1 MVSLI
6 SLHKGFDY
14 EICILITVSVKLLP
28 KAQSIRLIFVVAG
41 ILHGAPVLS
50 KPVQFTFRPD
60 FLLIH
65 AVAVR
70 IVQKPVVVV
79 EAIVEAP
86 PILAAPMIPRI

>member
-1 MVSLI
+1 M
-6 SLHKGFDY
+6 
-14 EICILITVSVKLLP
+14 
-28 KAQSIRLIFVVAG
+28 VAG
-41 ILHGAPVLS
+41 ILLLHGAPVLS

-79 EAIVEAP
+79 KAIVEAP